1 MYIIILGI
9 VLLFV
14 TLFLVPYVFG
24 DYGLM
29 KIAQRHNVKY
39 SWLAWV
45 PVANAYIYGK
55 VAFKSTEKA
64 LALFALK
71 AAPLSGVL
79 ALAFGNSVGF
89 ITSVFSLA
97 SMAFFFYAVYKIY
110 KQMSDKAVLMLI
122 FSVLSGGVLVPFFI
136 FAIRNNPIKS
146 QEQKNLC

>member
-1 MYIIILGI
+1 MCIIILGI

-14 TLFLVPYVFG
+14 MLFWISYILRG
-24 DYGLM
+24 YGLM
-29 KIAQRHNVKY
+29 KIAQRYNIEH

-64 LALFALK
+64 IALFILK
-71 AAPLSGVL
+71 AIPLSGIVVQVFKSAATVTLGVL
-79 ALAFGNSVGF
+79 SWLY
-89 ITSVFSLA
+89 
-97 SMAFFFYAVYKIY
+97 MPFFFYAVYKIY
-110 KQMSDKAVLMLI
+110 KQMSDKAVPMLI
-122 FSVLSGGVLVPFFI
+122 FSILSGGVLVPFFI